1 MVIVRPTRWLWQS
14 GAVVSARTGVPG
26 WRSDAVVTRS
36 GWPYRLRLVGAGLAC
51 CALEYDAGRLLAVA
65 GAASADVGAEVTG
78 RGQAAVRD
86 VLVVAGTVTE
96 AMKHLVVAAYDEL
109 GPACAV
115 ISFGA
120 CSATG
125 GPYWDSY
132 AVTPGIGDLIPVDRW
147 VPGCP
152 PRPEAL
158 LAAVESLAGEPG
170 E

>member
-1 MVIVRPTRWLWQS
+1 MVIARPTKWLWQS
-14 GAVVSARTGVPG
+14 GTVVSARVDVPR
-26 WRSDAVVTRS
+26 WRPEPVVVLS
-36 GWPYRLRLVGAGLAC
+36 GGSYRLRLVSVGLAC
-51 CALEYDAGRLLAVA
+51 CGLEYDAGRLLAQA
-65 GAASADVGAEVTG
+65 DPGSADDGAEGADRAEST
-78 RGQAAVRD
+78 ARD
-86 VLVVAGTVTE
+86 VLVVAGTVTDT
-96 AMKHLVVAAYDEL
+96 MKHLVVAAYEKL

-158 LAAVESLAGEPG
+158 LAAVASLAE
-170 E
+170 ER